1 MKPHNRI
8 SNKLIWKILKARLK
22 LWIKKQ
28 FKRVGKAIMWVLKP
42 IGRFLVKKRYVGNYP
57 KLREFILKSARIVA
71 VVYIVSVPVFFQNID
86 SKEIAT
92 GALIDTKEKIIEIWT
107 DFWIEKIVIERVG
120 VSVQAEACD
129 SPSDIADDSD
139 LAREEMTE
147 SPSDSPEVSVG
158 EFSAYNAEIG
168 QTDSDPFT
176 MASGKKVYEGAV
188 ANNCLPF
195 GSKIELNGK
204 IYTVEDRM
212 NKRYGCEHF
221 DLFFN
226 SYAEAIEFGRQTLEY
241 SVV

>member
-8 SNKLIWKILKARLK
+8 SIKGIWFVLIMYAKRLIREILKAI
-22 LWIKKQ
+22 W
-28 FKRVGKAIMWVLKP
+28 
-42 IGRFLVKKRYVGNYP
+42 RFLSKKRYIKSY
-57 KLREFILKSARIVA
+57 KIKKRILIVFLIINNI
-71 VVYIVSVPVFFQNID
+71 YIIYTCFTPIN
-86 SKEIAT
+86 
-92 GALIDTKEKIIEIWT
+92 TKET
-107 DFWIEKIVIERVG
+107 IVIERVG
-120 VSVQAEACD
+120 VLVSEPVAEACD
-129 SPSDIADDSD
+129 SPSDIADNSD
-139 LAREEMTE
+139 LAREEITE
-147 SPSDSPEVSVG
+147 SPSDSPDVSVG

-226 SYAEAIEFGRQTLEY
+226 SYAEAIEFGRQELEY
-241 SVV
+241 SIIS

>member
-1 MKPHNRI
+1 MSKIKGLKFIVWMYFKR
-8 SNKLIWKILKARLK
+8 LIREILKAI
-22 LWIKKQ
+22 W
-28 FKRVGKAIMWVLKP
+28 
-42 IGRFLVKKRYVGNYP
+42 RFLSKKRYMGNHPKTKKVITVGFLVVVIGY
-57 KLREFILKSARIVA
+57 VGA
-71 VVYIVSVPVFFQNID
+71 VNLYLLGGN
-86 SKEIAT
+86 
-92 GALIDTKEKIIEIWT
+92 T
-107 DFWIEKIVIERVG
+107 DRVIIERVG
-120 VSVQAEACD
+120 VSVSSSEVAEAYD
-129 SPSDIADDSD
+129 SPSDIADNSD

-147 SPSDSPEVSVG
+147 SPSDSPDVSVG

-226 SYAEAIEFGRQTLEY
+226 SYAEAIEFGRQELEY
-241 SVV
+241 SIIS

>member
-8 SNKLIWKILKARLK
+8 SIKGIWFVLIMYAKRLIREILKAI
-22 LWIKKQ
+22 W
-28 FKRVGKAIMWVLKP
+28 
-42 IGRFLVKKRYVGNYP
+42 RFLSKKRYIKSY
-57 KLREFILKSARIVA
+57 KIKKRILIVFLIINNI
-71 VVYIVSVPVFFQNID
+71 YIIYTCFTPIN
-86 SKEIAT
+86 
-92 GALIDTKEKIIEIWT
+92 TKET
-107 DFWIEKIVIERVG
+107 IVIERVG
-120 VSVQAEACD
+120 VSVSSSEVADAYD
-129 SPSDIADDSD
+129 SPDDIAEQSD
-139 LAREEMTE
+139 LIGEEMTE
-147 SPSDSPEVSVG
+147 SPSDSPDVSVG

-226 SYAEAIEFGRQTLEY
+226 SYAEAIEFGRQELEY
-241 SVV
+241 SIIS

>member
-1 MKPHNRI
+1 MGNHPKT
-8 SNKLIWKILKARLK
+8 
-22 LWIKKQ
+22 KKVIT
-28 FKRVGKAIMWVLKP
+28 VG
-42 IGRFLVKKRYVGNYP
+42 FLVVVIGYVG
-57 KLREFILKSARIVA
+57 A
-71 VVYIVSVPVFFQNID
+71 VNLYLLNG
-86 SKEIAT
+86 K
-92 GALIDTKEKIIEIWT
+92 T
-107 DFWIEKIVIERVG
+107 DRVIIERVG

-147 SPSDSPEVSVG
+147 SPSDSPDVSVG